1 VDVTSGATVAGLLI
15 GLVCGVPAGM
25 LVAAVRRSWADVAT
39 AKAAV
44 PKARKGARSKTAE
57 AFLLCFLLMI
67 AVALALGARANGWS
81 H

>member
-1 VDVTSGATVAGLLI
+1 MTSSATAGLLI

-44 PKARKGARSKTAE
+44 PKARKGARAKTAE

-67 AVALALGARANGWS
+67 AVALALGARAKGW
-81 H
+81 

>member
-1 VDVTSGATVAGLLI
+1 MDAVTSGVIAGLLI

-39 AKAAV
+39 AKKAV
-44 PKARKGARSKTAE
+44 PVARKKARSKTAE

-67 AVALALGARANGWS
+67 AVALALGARAYQGS
-81 H
+81 